1 MIRRQTI
8 WKERIAVCVG
18 LAIVVTGV
26 ALTACGIAIAGV
38 PLIVVGAVVAGLA
51 YMEITCKRR

>member
-1 MIRRQTI
+1 MINNRTI
-8 WKERIAVCVG
+8 WKETVAITVG
-18 LAIVVTGV
+18 VVILLTGV
-26 ALTACGIAIAGV
+26 ALTVASIPLAGV